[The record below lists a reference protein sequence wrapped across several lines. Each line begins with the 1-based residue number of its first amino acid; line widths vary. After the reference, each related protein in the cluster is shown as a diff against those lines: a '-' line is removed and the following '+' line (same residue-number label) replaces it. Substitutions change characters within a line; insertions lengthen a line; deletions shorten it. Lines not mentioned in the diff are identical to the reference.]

1 MDNENEKLDAARK
14 YVDACKQHG
23 PTAERERMHDALYKT
38 PGCKIYIGKNRS
50 IIDEMRNC
58 LPHTT
63 KDVHDATATAIHVD
77 IPRENEFIREEK
89 TAKRQLDAELE
100 IRIREFGEKN
110 GFPVIYVLTE
120 KVVSNLPTFTYSMTI
135 DGKMYL
141 FRFSDVDKAAA
152 FADRHNGIIGMYEGP
167 LPGFCIAHHCTERG
181 PKCDRCA
188 YIAMSSS
195 ERRKM
200 EA

>member
-38 PGCKIYIGKNRS
+38 PGCK
-50 IIDEMRNC
+50 
-58 LPHTT
+58 
-63 KDVHDATATAIHVD
+63 KDVHDATVTAIHVD
-77 IPRENEFIREEK
+77 LPRENEFIREEK

-100 IRIREFGEKN
+100 TRIREFGEKN

-141 FRFSDVDKAAA
+141 FRFSDVEEAAA

-200 EA
+200 KA